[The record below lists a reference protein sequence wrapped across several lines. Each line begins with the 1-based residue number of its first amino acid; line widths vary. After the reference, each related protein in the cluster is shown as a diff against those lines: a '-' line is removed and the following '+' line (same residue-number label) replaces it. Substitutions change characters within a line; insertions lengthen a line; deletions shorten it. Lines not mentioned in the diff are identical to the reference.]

1 MDKNSVKT
9 GKEIVDDFFDTIAS
23 IDGIDITIANSLAEL
38 YAQGRLTDRNVT
50 NALQKIRQENENEN

>member
-23 IDGIDITIANSLAEL
+23 IDGIDIAIANSLAEL